1 MKKIVILI
9 TFLLGFNFLSACD
22 CVPTSLAESYNNN
35 LIVAKITILKTHDN
49 DPAKRIYKAD
59 VKFDKIFKGVP
70 NGSTLTVSGLTGLS
84 PENLL
89 GDACE
94 VGLQKGDKYLIFL
107 KNTEEI
113 ISTCTPHYRLDK
125 KDASKSK
132 IAAAENLFSFL
143 GKDSVNNISFKSYF
157 ENNKDGKS
165 TLSKVKNFHPKN
177 NFAVYE
183 LLFNRDKEV
192 AQVNIISGFGDHDN
206 EIATL
211 IKRNFWIHPLNIS
224 DSKVRIALIY
234 IPEYVKNEN
243 IDHISSD
250 LN

>member
-22 CVPTSLAESYNNN
+22 CVPTSLAENYNKN
-35 LIVAKITILKTHDN
+35 LIVAEITILKTHDN
-49 DPAKRIYKAD
+49 DLSKRMYKAD

-84 PENLL
+84 PEDLL

-132 IAAAENLFSFL
+132 ITAAENLFSFL
-143 GKDSVNNISFKSYF
+143 EKDPVNNISFKSYF
-157 ENNKDGKS
+157 EHNKDGKS
-165 TLSKVKNFHPKN
+165 SL
-177 NFAVYE
+177 
-183 LLFNRDKEV
+183 
-192 AQVNIISGFGDHDN
+192 
-206 EIATL
+206 
-211 IKRNFWIHPLNIS
+211 
-224 DSKVRIALIY
+224 
-234 IPEYVKNEN
+234 
-243 IDHISSD
+243 
-250 LN
+250 